1 MYTNARYFNIG
12 PHLNP
17 FGHINKAHKEF
28 YLASHEFFYS
38 TLKDETIQNLEIFV
52 YDPTMMKMC
61 KNLSSSRWYK
71 KSNRNFQ
78 QMGGPYPSTF
88 IIEKLTFENV
98 HCNIAHSFQGIRAC
112 KCYGQT
118 DRKHYTIT
126 HFDRLP
132 PVRWQKVCPN
142 GSASTAGDYTGR
154 HPVKPLPG
162 RRSKTLPP
170 FPNLSC
176 PISTWPP
183 LTLFRQCKIL
193 WSEYRKGYFR
203 KHFSQANIFVYISS
217 TGNFFVPN

>member
-132 PVRWQKVCPN
+132 PVRWQKCVPM
-142 GSASTAGDYTGR
+142 AARLQRQTTPAG
-154 HPVKPLPG
+154 
-162 RRSKTLPP
+162 
-170 FPNLSC
+170 
-176 PISTWPP
+176 
-183 LTLFRQCKIL
+183 IL
-193 WSEYRKGYFR
+193 WNLYRDVGP
-203 KHFSQANIFVYISS
+203 KHCHHSQTSRAQS
-217 TGNFFVPN
+217 PLDHL